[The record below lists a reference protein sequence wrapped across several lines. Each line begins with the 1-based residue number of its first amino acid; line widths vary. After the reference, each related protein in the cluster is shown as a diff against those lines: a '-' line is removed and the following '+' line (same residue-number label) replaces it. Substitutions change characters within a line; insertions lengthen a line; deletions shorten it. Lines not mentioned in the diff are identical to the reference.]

1 MLIYCRAAIISGI
14 SNRRQCGISQGAAA
28 TALALSLGGLLGLV
42 TTARAQSARS
52 VGTVR
57 TIRQV
62 LVTTGAAGPS
72 AAYVPAHDKQGVGV
86 GQGLRTLKRAQAE
99 IDFFDSSILRVNER
113 TDLIVEDTPNLHNV
127 RLNGGIVWVRDG
139 KGAHTQV
146 ETPSA
151 TAVARGTTFTVDV
164 TSNGSTV
171 IEVFDGV
178 VDVTVGGKTV
188 SVGAGQKLT
197 VSGSGAT
204 PVTYTTPDN
213 ASPIPANELPVGYGG
228 GSYPWY
234 LEMVDNLGVG
244 VTAGTSAVLDQRTSA
259 LGEALQQLSSAAP
272 NVSLPQRSSGGLN
285 PFDQNIFFQ
294 NAQSTLV
301 TDIQQSG
308 LSESQYQA
316 QFGSETLAQA
326 GFSTAQITALNGIG
340 ITTLGQAVQ
349 ALSDN
354 GANVSVTTPTGRRQT
369 TQLAAN
375 RSIYDFRQING
386 QPDYDYR
393 LLDQNTTSLA
403 FVGVGGALALLAD
416 AGHLHF
422 PLPTLSGQAFGFFN
436 DPDLIGGRARLDG
449 YVSDKTH
456 YALEGNA
463 IRVLTGNNTGWNT
476 KPDSVAVVEQTIS
489 DGVTLFAGRRRFYD
503 GPVFQDEVNSQLIA
517 DRYTGAGA
525 VFHANGFKA
534 EAAYLYD
541 DNPVVG
547 GAQHGAMVSA
557 NRPIGAGIV
566 GLNYLNVP
574 KIGDNTGITVN
585 GTYPVIPGQ
594 LEAYA
599 EVGRGPD
606 KATLQTYGTYFPGVY
621 QATDFDLFIEYGDH
635 EHVGQA
641 LSVVLNRDIKKLL
654 SLRGYVSLHDHNNT
668 RAGAAAIFKFG
679 TR

>member
-1 MLIYCRAAIISGI
+1 MYCCVAMTSEFP
-14 SNRRQCGISQGAAA
+14 NRRRCGISRAAAA
-28 TALALSLGGLLGLV
+28 TTLALSIGGLVGLAGA
-42 TTARAQSARS
+42 ARAQFTRS

-62 LVTTGAAGPS
+62 LVTTGAAGPT
-72 AAYVPAHDKQGVGV
+72 AAYVLAHDKQVIGV
-86 GQGLRTLKRAQAE
+86 GQGIRTLKRAQAE

-113 TDLIVEDTPNLHNV
+113 SDLIVEDTPNLHNV
-127 RLNGGIVWVRDG
+127 HLNGGIVWVRDG

-164 TSNGSTV
+164 ASNGATV
-171 IEVFDGV
+171 FKVFDGA
-178 VDVTVGGKTV
+178 VDVTIDGKTV
-188 SVGAGQKLT
+188 SVAAGQELS
-197 VSGSGAT
+197 VSRVGVT
-204 PVTYTTPDN
+204 PLSSDT
-213 ASPIPANELPVGYGG
+213 ASKIPASEMPVDYGG

-244 VTAGTSAVLDQRTSA
+244 VTPGTSAVLDQRTSA
-259 LGEALQQLSSAAP
+259 LGEAIQQLSSAAP
-272 NVSLPQRSSGGLN
+272 NVALPQQSSGFN
-285 PFDQNIFFQ
+285 TFDQNIFFQ
-294 NAQSTLV
+294 NAQNTLV
-301 TDIQQSG
+301 TGIQQSG

-316 QFGSETLAQA
+316 RFGSETLAQA

-340 ITTLGQAVQ
+340 IATVGQAVQ

-354 GANVSVTTPTGRRQT
+354 GADVNVTTPTSRRQI
-369 TQLAAN
+369 AAS
-375 RSIYDFRQING
+375 RSAYDFRQING

-422 PLPTLSGQAFGFFN
+422 PLPTLSGEAFGFFN

-449 YVSDKTH
+449 YISDKTH

-463 IRVLTGNNTGWNT
+463 LRVLTGSNTGWDT
-476 KPDSVAVVEQTIS
+476 KPDSVAVVEQTVS
-489 DGVTLFAGRRRFYD
+489 SGVTLFAGRRRFYD

-525 VFHANGFKA
+525 TFHTNGFKA

-547 GAQHGAMVSA
+547 GAQHGAMIAAS
-557 NRPIGAGIV
+557 RPLGSGIV
-566 GLNYLNVP
+566 GINYLNVP
-574 KIGDNTGITVN
+574 KIGDGTGITVD

-606 KATLQTYGTYFPGVY
+606 KATLQTYGTYFPAVY

-641 LSVVLNRDIKKLL
+641 LSVVLNRDIQKTL